1 VKPETIFPNR
11 FAAPVHPIVTMAED
25 TRHAGVLGGF
35 TSMVEPSREDASIDL
50 ATAAL
55 AIARTEY
62 PTLDAPYYL
71 ARLEKLAE
79 RVRSRMRS
87 NPTARETVALL
98 NRVLFDEEG
107 LRGNRHDYYDP
118 RNSFLND
125 VLDRK
130 LGIPITLSVVYM
142 DVARRVGFPMAG
154 TGMPGH
160 FLLKHYDVLAG
171 EIIIDPYNRGRI
183 VSEAECQRRLNEI
196 YSGEVELRPEYLQA
210 VTHREILTRMLN
222 NLRQVYFTK
231 RNFTKGLVILDLLLA
246 IPPANPELLR
256 ERGLV
261 RLSLEQYLG
270 AARDLGSY
278 LKACPNAADAEDVA
292 ETLDMLRQ
300 LLARLN

>member
-1 VKPETIFPNR
+1 
-11 FAAPVHPIVTMAED
+11 MAED
-25 TRHAGVLGGF
+25 IRHASVLGGF

-62 PTLDAPYYL
+62 PALDVLHYL

-79 RVRSRMRS
+79 RVRGRMRS
-87 NPTARETVALL
+87 NPTARETLAML

-160 FLLKHYDVLAG
+160 FLLKHYDVMAG

-183 VSEAECQRRLNEI
+183 VSEAECQQRLNEI
-196 YSGEVELRPEYLQA
+196 YSGELELRPEYLQA

>member
-1 VKPETIFPNR
+1 MGSKAIFPNR
-11 FAAPVHPIVTMAED
+11 AAAQAHQIVTMAED
-25 TRHAGVLGGF
+25 TSPLGRF
-35 TSMVEPSREDASIDL
+35 MSLVEPSREDASIDL
-50 ATAAL
+50 AVAAL
-55 AIARTEY
+55 AIAGIEY

-71 ARLEKLAE
+71 DRLEKLAQ
-79 RVRSRMRS
+79 RVRTKMRNS
-87 NPTARETVALL
+87 PTARESIALL

-107 LRGNRHDYYDP
+107 LRGNRHNYYDP

-142 DVARRVGFPMAG
+142 DVARRVGFPLAG

-160 FLLKHYDVLAG
+160 FLLKHYDVMAG
-171 EIIIDPYNRGRI
+171 EIIIDPFNRGRI
-183 VSEAECQRRLNEI
+183 VGEAECRQRLQEI
-196 YSGEVELRPEYLQA
+196 YSGEVELRPEFLQA
-210 VTHREILTRMLN
+210 VSHRDILTRILN

-231 RNFTKGLVILDLLLA
+231 RNFTKGLAILNLLLA
-246 IPPANPELLR
+246 IPPADPDLLR

-261 RLSLEQYLG
+261 KLGLEQYLG
-270 AARDLGSY
+270 AARDLGGY
-278 LKACPNAADAEDVA
+278 LQARPCAADSDDVR